1 MLNEKKV
8 LDELTRRRL
17 PCQHRVQIGHFEVD
31 ILVGCKIA
39 VEVDGYYHAL
49 TDKVALDASKD
60 KHLES
65 LGYAVLRIT
74 AGEVKNKRR
83 LREFGA
89 RVERYYQDECQR
101 RRREPDAP
109 LTAGVPQE
117 ELQQLKAKLEQ
128 EERDPQEPEV
138 NQERELS
145 EEELF
150 LQAIEDLSKRSK
162 D

>member
-49 TDKVALDASKD
+49 KDKVALDASKD

-74 AGEVKNKRR
+74 AGEVKTKGVYGNLGPGWRGTIKMSASAAGGS
-83 LREFGA
+83 L
-89 RVERYYQDECQR
+89 
-101 RRREPDAP
+101 AP
-109 LTAGVPQE
+109 L
-117 ELQQLKAKLEQ
+117 
-128 EERDPQEPEV
+128 
-138 NQERELS
+138 
-145 EEELF
+145 
-150 LQAIEDLSKRSK
+150 
-162 D
+162 